1 MWRVFFWEN
10 TVVFIFCKFQYANCH
25 DGLHRSRSGLL
36 SFQLFSL
43 FLHESPNPLWFQR
56 SISLLPWSMFLSLFL
71 QSNADIGCSAFIQVL
86 LPFVLQQ
93 HILIFTVFSD
103 GISLGHT
110 IIINMLDNYMSQTL
124 VKTNRK
130 QDGLVSKTINK
141 QKAGVY

>member
-1 MWRVFFWEN
+1 
-10 TVVFIFCKFQYANCH
+10 
-25 DGLHRSRSGLL
+25 
-36 SFQLFSL
+36 
-43 FLHESPNPLWFQR
+43 
-56 SISLLPWSMFLSLFL
+56 MFLNLFL

-86 LPFVLQQ
+86 LQFVLQQ

-103 GISLGHT
+103 RISLGHT

-141 QKAGVY
+141 PKTGVY